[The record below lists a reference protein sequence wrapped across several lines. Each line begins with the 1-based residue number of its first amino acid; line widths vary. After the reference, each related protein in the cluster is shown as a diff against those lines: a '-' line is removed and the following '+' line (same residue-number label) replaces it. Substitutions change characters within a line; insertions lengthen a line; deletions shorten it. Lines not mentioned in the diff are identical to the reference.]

1 MPNYPGWGFFKF
13 NPWRAKF
20 DQLIMRHIEVPFSG
34 ERSNNSNLVQAG
46 LIDEWKWLTWQRM
59 KKEAIARGDVIK
71 HKDSPAIEAIKFE
84 AIQSPLLLI
93 GLCFSISSLVFLVEL
108 IYPKSTSKRL
118 K

>member
-20 DQLIMRHIEVPFSG
+20 DEQIMRHIEVRKLDVYYFNFFS
-34 ERSNNSNLVQAG
+34 QAG

-71 HKDSPAIEAIKFE
+71 HEDVPPVEALKFE

-93 GLCFSISSLVFLVEL
+93 GLCFSISGIVFLVEL
-108 IYPKSTSKRL
+108 ILPKFKTQQIK
-118 K
+118 